1 MVETNALAVAV
12 TTATTGLGAALV
24 SLGYVVGKTDQIFL
38 AAYITKLTSGRTTQT
53 EDAQFW
59 NIATKAWNYYKRRK
73 A

>member
-1 MVETNALAVAV
+1 MVYTNALAYAV
-12 TTATTGLGAALV
+12 TTASTGLGAALV
-24 SLGYVVGKTDQIFL
+24 ASGYVVGATDQVFL
-38 AAYITKLTSGRTTQT
+38 AAYIAKLTSGRTTQT